1 MWIIVLL
8 NRGKHLGKLKTVKYI
23 AWPVFWIDDIACMTT
38 SVEVKG
44 ESNDDTDETKGRDLY
59 NEAIYS
65 LPAVVSQSDI
75 LPVLLLLLLRRF
87 LLFLSSMYIV
97 VEHGIWTR
105 WGLQRLQHIL
115 MNMLY
120 GTDDRTRAIST
131 CGRGTTLS
139 RYRTYRIIQLSR
151 DVRVASDMTC
161 ARPAANVAIRDGS
174 L

>member
-1 MWIIVLL
+1 
-8 NRGKHLGKLKTVKYI
+8 
-23 AWPVFWIDDIACMTT
+23 MTT

-97 VEHGIWTR
+97 VEHGI
-105 WGLQRLQHIL
+105 
-115 MNMLY
+115 
-120 GTDDRTRAIST
+120 
-131 CGRGTTLS
+131 
-139 RYRTYRIIQLSR
+139 
-151 DVRVASDMTC
+151 
-161 ARPAANVAIRDGS
+161 
-174 L
+174 